1 MIWKLRCENTQNYQN
16 CVNVIARTVAIV
28 SGIVALVLFCRP
40 SSLEVHI
47 ASVECEDG
55 SKVSPLSIT
64 FPQGKG

>member
-1 MIWKLRCENTQNYQN
+1 MKTHETTKT
-16 CVNVIARTVAIV
+16 VNVIARTVAIV

-47 ASVECEDG
+47 PSVECEDG

-64 FPQGKG
+64 FPQGNG